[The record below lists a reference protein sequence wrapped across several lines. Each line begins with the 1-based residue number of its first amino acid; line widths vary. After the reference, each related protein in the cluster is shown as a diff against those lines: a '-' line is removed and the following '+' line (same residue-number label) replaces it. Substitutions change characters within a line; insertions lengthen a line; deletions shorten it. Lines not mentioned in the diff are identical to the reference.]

1 MPINILINELKVL
14 YRQNHPVA
22 QGIKE
27 DYKDQYSKEIEE
39 EISNFLFILNI
50 LGFDFDLI
58 INDKYK
64 PKVKLLIKKWHH
76 LKESKNYIEADKV
89 REKLRKLNILWY

>member
-1 MPINILINELKVL
+1 MHSSLLSNLNTVKVISLLEEIISFLNKNIN
-14 YRQNHPVA
+14 
-22 QGIKE
+22 
-27 DYKDQYSKEIEE
+27 DKDQYSKEIEE

-64 PKVKLLIKKWHH
+64 PKVKLLIKK
-76 LKESKNYIEADKV
+76 
-89 REKLRKLNILWY
+89 